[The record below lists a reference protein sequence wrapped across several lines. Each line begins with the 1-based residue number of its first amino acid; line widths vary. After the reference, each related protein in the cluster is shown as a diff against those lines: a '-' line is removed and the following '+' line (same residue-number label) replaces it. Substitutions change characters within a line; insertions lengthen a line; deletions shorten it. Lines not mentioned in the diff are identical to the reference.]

1 MTTGASQS
9 VLGSWDAV
17 GLTPVGRALLQ
28 TSEGQILLQTP
39 RITESTI
46 AQIVEDAK
54 HGTNYATVNTI
65 DPKEIIEWVRDNAGT
80 KMDTES
86 VWNKFKDR
94 DMTNRRLRDLLQSM
108 EGKQFDVNGILY
120 TVKPGNNNSPRR
132 IERVDG
138 QGSADFASR
147 VMRHAEITVEDDEN
161 EQNHTPDHSGESVT
175 RDEPVTETEI
185 EQ

>member
-54 HGTNYATVNTI
+54 HGTNYATVNTV
-65 DPKEIIEWVRDNAGT
+65 DPKEIIEWVRDHGGS
-80 KMDTES
+80 KMDFDS
-86 VWNKFKDR
+86 VWNHFKER
-94 DMTNRRLRDLLQSM
+94 IRQRQLGNLLKSM
-108 EGKQFDVNGILY
+108 EDKEFDVDGVMY
-120 TVKPGNNNSPRR
+120 TVKPGTNLSPRR
-132 IERVDG
+132 IEKADG
-138 QGSADFASR
+138 SLSSAKAKHETR
-147 VMRHAEITVEDDEN
+147 NAENIDEN
-161 EQNHTPDHSGESVT
+161 EQNHTPDHSGEAVT

-185 EQ
+185 E